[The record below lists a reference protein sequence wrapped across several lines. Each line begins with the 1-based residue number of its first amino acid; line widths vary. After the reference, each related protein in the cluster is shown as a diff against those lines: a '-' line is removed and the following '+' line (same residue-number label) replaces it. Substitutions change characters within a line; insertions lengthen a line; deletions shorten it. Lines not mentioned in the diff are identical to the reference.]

1 MTKEHLAS
9 EKTLLQKNLLY
20 YEGLHGRPVGVLHTH
35 THKQKNCPHLYS
47 ALTKVFL
54 QVTREE
60 RLIVKPLYDRYRLVK
75 QMLTRVSITPI
86 IVRHSVPLFHNSHI
100 SLLGLWCYK

>member
-1 MTKEHLAS
+1 MLIYAHIF
-9 EKTLLQKNLLY
+9 
-20 YEGLHGRPVGVLHTH
+20 P
-35 THKQKNCPHLYS
+35 
-47 ALTKVFL
+47 

-86 IVRHSVPLFHNSHI
+86 IVRLFPLFHMYTYVHARQFYVKVILIFFLI
-100 SLLGLWCYK
+100 SAF

>member
-1 MTKEHLAS
+1 MTKEQLAS
-9 EKTLLQKNLLY
+9 EKTVLQKNLLY
-20 YEGLHGRPVGVLHTH
+20 YEGLHGRPVGDTH
-35 THKQKNCPHLYS
+35 TYICTLNVSHACS
-47 ALTKVFL
+47 ALTEVCL

-86 IVRHSVPLFHNSHI
+86 IV
-100 SLLGLWCYK
+100 SLLGLCCYK

>member
-1 MTKEHLAS
+1 MTKEQLAS
-9 EKTLLQKNLLY
+9 EKTVLQKNLLY
-20 YEGLHGRPVGVLHTH
+20 YEGLHGRPVGDTH
-35 THKQKNCPHLYS
+35 TCICTLNVSHAYS
-47 ALTKVFL
+47 ALTEVCL

-86 IVRHSVPLFHNSHI
+86 IV
-100 SLLGLWCYK
+100 SLLGLCCYK